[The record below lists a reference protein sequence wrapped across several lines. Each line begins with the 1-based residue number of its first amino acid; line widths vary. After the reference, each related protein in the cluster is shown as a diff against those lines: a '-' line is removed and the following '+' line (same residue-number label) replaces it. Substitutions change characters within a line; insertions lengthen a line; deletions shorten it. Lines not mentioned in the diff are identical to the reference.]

1 MSQKRGHKQILY
13 SILLWFITISSLV
26 AQEDFK
32 DIVLLNSYH
41 PTFKWTADITK
52 GVLDEFSGDKN
63 YRVFVEYMDS
73 KRFQSKDY
81 LQSMNLLYSRK
92 YASINI
98 DGVIISDNN
107 AFDFFLQYGDEI
119 WGDVPVSFC
128 GNNNIKGYDLDT
140 LRFKGVEE
148 QIDIDSTIK
157 AIKILQ
163 PDLEELIVISDSTI
177 SGRIFSDQFIMV
189 ADNHHPEL
197 KYRLLYA
204 ENPEQLSAE
213 LQAICPGQKAIY
225 LLSLYINRNGFPR
238 EMLQEAPLLIDNCKV
253 PVYSNWDFLFGDFI
267 VGGVVIRGE
276 DQGREAAKIMK
287 EILEGT
293 STRSWLTPTRE
304 ILALDY
310 RQANRNA
317 LNFSRLVPPGIL
329 LNKPENPFER
339 FKQEIIII
347 VSILSFLLIVIIVLL
362 RVINQRKKAEKQLTH
377 SESRLEMALEGAN
390 EGLWDIDFI
399 NREVFLS
406 QRFARLLKYNNP
418 NEINLKTTN
427 FTDLFHP
434 DDHQQVSE
442 AFQMH
447 KAGKTSLFRCE
458 ARLLDKN
465 HHYIWFSV
473 HGKIIEKDM
482 EHQPRR
488 MVGTITEIQSQ
499 KEFEDQ
505 LKEAKEKAEESDRL
519 KSAFLANMSH
529 EIRTPMN
536 AILGFTDLILND
548 LINTEERYRYLR
560 VIKNSGENLLNI
572 INDIIDISKIESGQL
587 KIKEE
592 KFDLHALLDNIRNI
606 SQNLIAQEG
615 KSIRFL
621 VTHGAKEKHLPIM
634 ADPFRLHQVLL
645 NLLTNAIKFTQEGTI
660 EVGYSIRDKNT
671 LLFFVKDTGQG
682 IAPKFKNIIFERFRQ
697 IDETPIRKFGGTGL
711 GLAIT
716 KSLIIMMKGKIWFES
731 EPGKGTQFYV
741 SLPCEFNTESQHAN
755 ILRT

>member
-1 MSQKRGHKQILY
+1 MSQKQIPIKILL
-13 SILLWFITISSLV
+13 SILLWFFSIGSPA
-26 AQEDFK
+26 AQDHFK

-52 GVLDEFSGDKN
+52 GVLEEFSGDKN

-73 KRFQSKDY
+73 KRFQSDDY
-81 LQSMNLLYSRK
+81 LQSLDRVFSKKYS
-92 YASINI
+92 SINI

-148 QIDIDSTIK
+148 QIDIDSTLK
-157 AIKILQ
+157 VIKILQ

-177 SGRIFSDQFIMV
+177 SGRIFSDQFIKV
-189 ADNHHPEL
+189 ADHHHPEL

-213 LQAICPGQKAIY
+213 LQAICPGQKAVY
-225 LLSLYINRNGFPR
+225 LLSLYINREGFAR
-238 EMLQEAPLLIDNCKV
+238 EMVQEAPLIIENCKV
-253 PVYSNWDFLFGDFI
+253 PVYSNWDFLFEDFI
-267 VGGVVIRGE
+267 VGGVVVRGI
-276 DQGREAAKIMK
+276 DQGREAAKIIK
-287 EILEGT
+287 EMLEG
-293 STRSWLTPTRE
+293 SFTRSWLTPARK

-317 LNFSRLVPPGIL
+317 LNFSKLVPPGIL
-329 LNKPENPFER
+329 LNKPDNPFER
-339 FKQEIIII
+339 FKQEIIIL
-347 VSILSFLLIVIIVLL
+347 VSILSFLIIVIIVLL
-362 RVINQRKKAEKQLTH
+362 RVINQRKKVEKELTH

-390 EGLWDIDFI
+390 EGLWDVDLI
-399 NREVFLS
+399 NGEVFLS
-406 QRFARLLKYNNP
+406 QRFAKLLKYNNP
-418 NEINLKTTN
+418 NEINFKTTN
-427 FTDLFHP
+427 YTNLFHP

-442 AFQMH
+442 AYQMH
-447 KAGKTSLFRCE
+447 KTGRATVFRCE
-458 ARLLDKN
+458 ARLLDRN
-465 HHYIWFSV
+465 NHYIWFSV
-473 HGKIIEKDM
+473 HGKIIEKNV
-482 EHQPRR
+482 EHQPLR

-548 LINTEERYRYLR
+548 LTDKEERYRYLR

-592 KFDLHALLDNIRNI
+592 QFDLHALLDNIRNI
-606 SQNLIAQEG
+606 SQNLIVQDA
-615 KSIRFL
+615 KSIR
-621 VTHGAKEKHLPIM
+621 
-634 ADPFRLHQVLL
+634 
-645 NLLTNAIKFTQEGTI
+645 
-660 EVGYSIRDKNT
+660 
-671 LLFFVKDTGQG
+671 
-682 IAPKFKNIIFERFRQ
+682 
-697 IDETPIRKFGGTGL
+697 
-711 GLAIT
+711 
-716 KSLIIMMKGKIWFES
+716 
-731 EPGKGTQFYV
+731 
-741 SLPCEFNTESQHAN
+741 
-755 ILRT
+755 